1 MLEIITKGSIMNR
14 IVLGAAL
21 ASVFV
26 LPAIGADIPAA
37 TKATSA
43 EHARLACHWVGRDR
57 TLRPLRYTA
66 SPAHR
71 TTTPEPHVVVSRAP
85 APAPAPAAEP
95 ARRPIARMAVVLG
108 VGF

>member
-1 MLEIITKGSIMNR
+1 MLAMIVKGSIMNR

-21 ASVFV
+21 ASVLA
-26 LPAIGADIPAA
+26 LPAIGADIPA
-37 TKATSA
+37 KATSA

-66 SPAHR
+66 SPVHR
-71 TTTPEPHVVVSRAP
+71 TTTPEPHVAASHAP